1 MPIRLSPT
9 PTTSRVLPI
18 ARVKLGVSGSGD
30 IASNLGGTG
39 RAIREK
45 SLELRK
51 RPRKRKVFTLRDIH
65 PRFVPSRATRRHAIH
80 IVGVG
85 DNRIGTD
92 TTTATGKA
100 FFDMLGVFA
109 EFETNLRRERQAEGI
124 IAAKMRGVY
133 RGRRATINMEEIQ
146 MKLNEGA
153 SPTNIARAMG
163 ISRGTV
169 YKAKALM

>member
-1 MPIRLSPT
+1 MRRMGRVVGAVPIRLSPT

-65 PRFVPSRATRRHAIH
+65 PRFVPLPGHSTPRIH

-85 DNRIGTD
+85 DNRIGTVGACRD
-92 TTTATGKA
+92 
-100 FFDMLGVFA
+100 
-109 EFETNLRRERQAEGI
+109 
-124 IAAKMRGVY
+124 RGC
-133 RGRRATINMEEIQ
+133 A
-146 MKLNEGA
+146 
-153 SPTNIARAMG
+153 
-163 ISRGTV
+163 
-169 YKAKALM
+169 